1 MQAKRTLGW
10 MLAAACAA
18 AHAQQ
23 APLSDAERLRRDA
36 ESPMRWIKLHAE
48 SAAPAPAPAPA
59 APAARAAPAPAKPVV
74 RKAATAASATE
85 AQAPAASPATGP
97 AAAPPAPT
105 TVTATAPPA
114 PAPASAPAPGSE
126 LTAVRR
132 IEPQWDATLM
142 GALRRGRVDVRF
154 SVASDGRL
162 TLAEVLASTD
172 ARLDGAALAA
182 MRQWR
187 FAPMSTART
196 ASVEFGFDLDRG
208 AIAASE
214 PELVAIDQAEPS
226 WDAHVMQA
234 LRKGSVRLRFEVGT
248 DGRPARAEVV
258 TLSDPRLAA
267 PALEALRRWRF
278 QPIEKPRQLSLEFG
292 FDLDR

>member
-1 MQAKRTLGW
+1 MWPERILGW
-10 MLAAACAA
+10 MLVAACAA
-18 AHAQQ
+18 AGAQQ
-23 APLSDAERLRRDA
+23 PPLSDAERLRRDA

-48 SAAPAPAPAPA
+48 SSAPAPVPA
-59 APAARAAPAPAKPVV
+59 APAARPAPAKPAPRKAAAGAPAAEAPAVPAAPAPA
-74 RKAATAASATE
+74 A
-85 AQAPAASPATGP
+85 
-97 AAAPPAPT
+97 
-105 TVTATAPPA
+105 VTAPPPA
-114 PAPASAPAPGSE
+114 PAPASAPAPGAE
-126 LTAVRR
+126 LTALRR
-132 IEPQWDATLM
+132 SEPQWDAALM
-142 GALRRGRVDVRF
+142 GALRRGRVEVRF

-162 TLAEVLASTD
+162 TLAEVIASTD

-187 FAPMSTART
+187 FAPMSAART

-226 WDAHVMQA
+226 WDARVMQA

-258 TLSDPRLAA
+258 SASDPQLAA

-278 QPIEKPRQLSLEFG
+278 QPIDKPRQLSLEFG
-292 FDLDR
+292 FDIDR